1 MYLPKHFEITD
12 RAVLFDLMRK
22 FSFATLVSIHE
33 GAPFATHMPFTVNLE
48 RHLIASHIARA
59 NPQWTTFQQNSEV
72 LVIFQGDHSF
82 ISPTWYEKHPSVP
95 TWNYMTVHA
104 YGKVRIVEEPEH
116 VKQLLH
122 ELVLQYEKD
131 WDMLQLPE
139 TYMQGM
145 MKGIVAFEIEL
156 TRLEGKFKLSQNRSE
171 LDQKN
176 VVEALSQ
183 SENTVDQSIAE
194 AMWEQLE
201 NKTG

>member
-12 RAVLFDLMRK
+12 RAVLFDLMQK

-33 GAPFATHMPFTVNLE
+33 GVPFATHMPFTCKPQQNQ
-48 RHLIASHIARA
+48 IASHIARA
-59 NPQWTTFQQNSEV
+59 NPQWTTFHQNSEV

-82 ISPTWYEKHPSVP
+82 VSPAWYDKHPSVP

-104 YGKVRIVEEPEH
+104 YGKVRIVEEPEK
-116 VKQLLH
+116 VKHLLH
-122 ELVLQYEKD
+122 DLVLQYDKE

-156 TRLEGKFKLSQNRSE
+156 TKLEGKFKLSQNRSE
-171 LDQKN
+171 GDQHN
-176 VVEALSQ
+176 VVKALRQ
-183 SENTVDQSIAE
+183 SENPVDQAIAK
-194 AMWEQLE
+194 AMRE
-201 NKTG
+201 NVK